1 MANFDAQVIELV
13 GSSWTTDQDAVNQ
26 FITEGANEVIN
37 AMPRSMQ
44 ERIAEETTVT
54 SGTTT
59 SEGHKVISMTRNDG
73 TIDQPCRNIQA
84 WKRGRAA
91 DSSDMEYA
99 TATDPVYYTND
110 GKFNILPS
118 GGSGNKLVS
127 IPTYSQSSPLD
138 ASAISTIT
146 NFPNEAE
153 YLVVLYAAVKALQQV
168 MNGKSSSL
176 PTDIALPSAPVAPE
190 ITTVSYTDA
199 TNADATVEAI
209 VVPAKIDVS
218 GDAPSFVS
226 PADFSKV
233 TSYIET
239 DEDTELATAKIQ
251 QISVQI
257 DEAVSKFNKENV
269 RYQTEFQEESTKVN
283 QDLQAEV
290 ESFRT
295 KAGIAQFNKQQDQ
308 ALNLANAAKQIEDV
322 IADNGSKI
330 SKYASELQRYQ
341 AEVASEIQNYNAK
354 IQKHVTDYQWL
365 IGQHQSLTA
374 DYQRGLQ
381 LLTGARA
388 S

>member
-1 MANFDAQVIELV
+1 
-13 GSSWTTDQDAVNQ
+13 
-26 FITEGANEVIN
+26 
-37 AMPRSMQ
+37 
-44 ERIAEETTVT
+44 
-54 SGTTT
+54 
-59 SEGHKVISMTRNDG
+59 MTRNDG
-73 TIDQPCRNIQA
+73 TIDQPCRLIPA

-153 YLVVLYAAVKALQQV
+153 YLVVLYAAVKALQQA

-176 PTDIALPSAPVAPE
+176 PIDVPLPAIPLVPT
-190 ITTVSYTDA
+190 ITEVSYTDA
-199 TNADATVEAI
+199 TNEDALVEVI
-209 VVPAKIDVS
+209 SVPSKIDVS
-218 GDAPSFVS
+218 ANAPDFTSS
-226 PADFSKV
+226 ALAPNFSKV

-239 DEDTELATAKIQ
+239 DEDVELATSKIQ
-251 QISVQI
+251 EIQAEISEFNANIQKSTSV
-257 DEAVSKFNKENV
+257 FNKDNV
-269 RYQTEFQEESTKVN
+269 RYQMEFQEEVTKVN
-283 QDLQAEV
+283 QDLQAEI
-290 ESFRT
+290 ENFRT
-295 KAGIAQFNKQQDQ
+295 KAGLAQFNKQQDQ
-308 ALNLANAAKQIEDV
+308 ALNLANAAKQIEDI
-322 IADNGSKI
+322 IADNNNKLQ
-330 SKYASELQRYQ
+330 KYTIELQKYQ
-341 AEVASEIQNYNAK
+341 AEVSSEIQNYSAK

-365 IGQHQSLTA
+365 VGQHQSLTA

>member
-13 GSSWTTDQDAVNQ
+13 GSSRTEDQDAVNQ

-73 TIDQPCRNIQA
+73 TIDQPCRLIPA

-99 TATDPVYYTND
+99 TATDPVYYVND

-127 IPTYSQSSPLD
+127 VPTYSQSSVID
-138 ASAISTIT
+138 ASTVSTIT

-153 YLVVLYAAVKALQQV
+153 YLVVLYAAVKALQQA

-176 PTDIALPSAPVAPE
+176 PTDVTLPSAPVAPS
-190 ITTVSYTDA
+190 IATVSYTDA

-239 DEDTELATAKIQ
+239 DEDTELATTKIQ

-257 DEAVSKFNKENV
+257 DEAVNKFNKENV
-269 RYQTEFQEESTKVN
+269 RYQTEFQEEVTKVN
-283 QDLQAEV
+283 QDLQAEI
-290 ESFRT
+290 ENFRT
-295 KAGIAQFNKQQDQ
+295 KADVARFNKQQDQ
-308 ALNLANAAKQIEDV
+308 ALNLANAAKQMEDV
-322 IADNGSKI
+322 IADNGNKLQ
-330 SKYASELQRYQ
+330 KHANELQRYQ
-341 AEVASEIQNYNAK
+341 TEVASEIQNYNAK

-365 IGQHQSLTA
+365 AGQYQSLSA

>member
-1 MANFDAQVIELV
+1 
-13 GSSWTTDQDAVNQ
+13 
-26 FITEGANEVIN
+26 
-37 AMPRSMQ
+37 
-44 ERIAEETTVT
+44 
-54 SGTTT
+54 
-59 SEGHKVISMTRNDG
+59 
-73 TIDQPCRNIQA
+73 
-84 WKRGRAA
+84 
-91 DSSDMEYA
+91 
-99 TATDPVYYTND
+99 
-110 GKFNILPS
+110 
-118 GGSGNKLVS
+118 
-127 IPTYSQSSPLD
+127 LD

-322 IADNGSKI
+322 ISDNGSKI